1 MMKRHRFEK
10 RCRLFKKR
18 FQSRY
23 GGILT
28 GIICS
33 GILLGVG
40 VGYVYARPWT
50 SVTNHIQTDIVDISL
65 KEYQQQITDHG
76 TVLLPWKDDM
86 VILPG
91 DRISLIP
98 KIMNTGTDCYV
109 RVRLQCDGNLT
120 DADLLPYGMDDN
132 WFLADDGFFY
142 YTKVLHQNTNAEIFS
157 GLSVSDSL
165 NQDTAG
171 KQGQLNL
178 SVDAIQ
184 SRNFSPDYQSEHPW
198 GEVAILSQQK
208 SEASMVR
215 VLQEKKTNQF
225 QLVWQGKAE
234 KLFVNA
240 SDFFSGFQKLLPG
253 DVVTDAVS
261 VQNRESK
268 PVNIYFRSEA
278 TEGGHD
284 LAQEIGLK
292 IEMQIQNE
300 KYTLYEGN
308 LFAKELAGEQ
318 SLGTIPANAEGTL
331 TYTLSVPSTLDN
343 EWALS
348 ADQIRWYF
356 STEPVHI
363 VQDANTHT
371 SNTGVVKTGD
381 MLPVVSLALAV
392 VSFIVCI
399 ILLPYRERRSRS

>member
-10 RCRLFKKR
+10 RCGLFKKR

-28 GIICS
+28 GMICS

-142 YTKVLHQNTNAEIFS
+142 YTKVLHQNTKEQIYS
-157 GLSVSDSL
+157 G
-165 NQDTAG
+165 
-171 KQGQLNL
+171 
-178 SVDAIQ
+178 
-184 SRNFSPDYQSEHPW
+184 
-198 GEVAILSQQK
+198 
-208 SEASMVR
+208 
-215 VLQEKKTNQF
+215 
-225 QLVWQGKAE
+225 
-234 KLFVNA
+234 
-240 SDFFSGFQKLLPG
+240 
-253 DVVTDAVS
+253 
-261 VQNRESK
+261 
-268 PVNIYFRSEA
+268 
-278 TEGGHD
+278 
-284 LAQEIGLK
+284 
-292 IEMQIQNE
+292 
-300 KYTLYEGN
+300 
-308 LFAKELAGEQ
+308 
-318 SLGTIPANAEGTL
+318 
-331 TYTLSVPSTLDN
+331 
-343 EWALS
+343 
-348 ADQIRWYF
+348 
-356 STEPVHI
+356 
-363 VQDANTHT
+363 
-371 SNTGVVKTGD
+371 
-381 MLPVVSLALAV
+381 
-392 VSFIVCI
+392 
-399 ILLPYRERRSRS
+399 